1 MKATTKM
8 GKRGTLVL
16 PAKIRRR
23 LGLEEGTL
31 VLIEETEEGA
41 SIRPAVA
48 LPVEIYSPER
58 RAAFLLENAVDEEDY
73 ARARKEVRQ
82 LGLDPEEIPHERP

>member
-1 MKATTKM
+1 MRVIAKM

-31 VLIEETEEGA
+31 VLVEETEEGV

-48 LPVEIYSPER
+48 VPVEIYPAER
-58 RAAFLLENAVDEEDY
+58 RAALLLENAVDEEDY
-73 ARARKEVRQ
+73 ARACNEVRQ

>member
-1 MKATTKM
+1 M

-23 LGLEEGTL
+23 LGLGEGTL
-31 VLIEETEEGA
+31 VLIEETEEGVT
-41 SIRPAVA
+41 IRPAVA
-48 LPVEIYSPER
+48 LPVEIYPPER
-58 RAAFLLENAVDEEDY
+58 QAAFLLENAVDEKDY
-73 ARARKEVRQ
+73 ARARDEVRK

>member
-1 MKATTKM
+1 M

-31 VLIEETEEGA
+31 VFIEETEEGV

-48 LPVEIYSPER
+48 LPVEIYPPER

-73 ARARKEVRQ
+73 ARAREEVRQ

>member
-1 MKATTKM
+1 MRATAKI
-8 GKRGTLVL
+8 GKRGNLVL

-31 VLIEETEEGA
+31 VLIEETEEGV

-48 LPVEIYSPER
+48 LPVEIYPPER

-82 LGLDPEEIPHERP
+82 LGLDPEEISHERP